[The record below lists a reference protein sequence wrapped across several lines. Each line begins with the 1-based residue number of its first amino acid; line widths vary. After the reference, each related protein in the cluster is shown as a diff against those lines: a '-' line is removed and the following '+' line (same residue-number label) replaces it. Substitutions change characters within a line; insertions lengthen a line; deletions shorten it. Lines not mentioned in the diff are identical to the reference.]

1 MTEPTPRVRA
11 SKSRSAVLRGSALA
25 AAASFVFASGPAL
38 PQQPAEPRITGVVTG
53 EGFTPIRIALPSADA
68 AATAAGPAQEIVE
81 TLRDDLRFAGFFDIV
96 DPSLY
101 RLVHPPKDGAVS
113 YDEWRS
119 IGAETVVLSRVAVQ
133 GARIDLEAR
142 LYDNPSRT
150 MVFARRYGG
159 GTDLARRV
167 AHQLAD
173 DLVRHFTGRPGVALS
188 RIAFC
193 SKHGDG
199 KEIYLMDYD
208 GRRLRRL
215 TTSGTLNLSPAW
227 SPDGERLTFVS
238 WRTGRPAIFVMD
250 DDGRTTR
257 VATAGGDLN
266 SAPAWSPD
274 GRKIVYNSDANGNS
288 ELYVAELGTG
298 RNTRLTHTAG
308 IETSPAFSP
317 NGREIAFT
325 SDRSGSPQV
334 YIMDAEGL
342 NARRVSAEGDFND
355 SASWSPQG
363 DRLAYVSRREGR
375 FDVVVLNLATGVV
388 SRLTH
393 GEGSNEDPRWASDGR
408 HLVFASNR
416 TGSWQI
422 HTMSADGT
430 DVRQLTRGSDSY
442 TPDWSR

>member
-1 MTEPTPRVRA
+1 MPDPTSRRLAILPRFA
-11 SKSRSAVLRGSALA
+11 GCAALA
-25 AAASFVFASGPAL
+25 AAALCAAQPRLLA
-38 PQQPAEPRITGVVTG
+38 QQPSPPRITGVVTG
-53 EGFTPIRIALPSADA
+53 EGFTPIRIALPSPDA
-68 AATAAGPAQEIVE
+68 PATAAGPAREIIE
-81 TLRDDLRFAGFFDIV
+81 TVRDDLRFAGFFDVV

-101 RLVHPPKDGAVS
+101 PLVPAAKGDAVPH
-113 YDEWRS
+113 DDWRS
-119 IGAETVVLSRVAVQ
+119 IGADSVVLSRVTVQ
-133 GARIDLEAR
+133 QDRIDLEAR
-142 LYDNPSRT
+142 LHDNASRAV
-150 MVFARRYGG
+150 VFARRYGG
-159 GTDLARRV
+159 ATDLARRV

-173 DLVRHFTGRPGVALS
+173 DLVRHFTGRSGAALS

-227 SPDGERLTFVS
+227 SPDGEHLAFVS
-238 WRTGRPAIFVMD
+238 WRSGRPAIFVMD

-274 GRKIVYNSDANGNS
+274 GRKIVYNSDADGNS
-288 ELYVAELGTG
+288 ELYVVELATG

-342 NARRVSAEGDFND
+342 NARRVSSEGNFND

-363 DRLAYVSRREGR
+363 DRLAYVSRRDGR
-375 FDVVVLNLATGVV
+375 FDVVVLNLVTGAL

-393 GEGSNEDPRWASDGR
+393 GEGSNEDPRWAGDGR

-416 TGSWQI
+416 SGAWQI
-422 HTMSADGT
+422 YTVAADGT
-430 DVRQLTRGSDSY
+430 GVRQLTRGSDSY

>member
-1 MTEPTPRVRA
+1 MPETTSRFGASRA
-11 SKSRSAVLRGSALA
+11 SRTCWIAVAATLLA
-25 AAASFVFASGPAL
+25 ARAWG
-38 PQQPAEPRITGVVTG
+38 QQPAQPRITGVVTG
-53 EGFTPIRIALPSADA
+53 EGFTPIKIAIPAADA
-68 AATAAGPAQEIVE
+68 APSAAGPAQEIVE
-81 TLRDDLRFAGFFDIV
+81 TLRDDLRFAGFFDVV

-101 RLVHPPKDGAVS
+101 RLVPPPKSDATVS
-113 YDEWRS
+113 YDDWRS
-119 IGAETVVLSRVAVQ
+119 IGADTLVTSRVSLASS
-133 GARIDLEAR
+133 RIDLEAR
-142 LYDNPSRT
+142 LFDNAGHT

-159 GTDLARRV
+159 GTDLARRI

-215 TTSGTLNLSPAW
+215 TTSSTLNLSPAW
-227 SPDGERLTFVS
+227 SPDGERMAYVS
-238 WRTGRPAIFVMD
+238 WSSGRPAIWVMD
-250 DDGRTTR
+250 SVGKTTR
-257 VATAGGDLN
+257 VTTAGGDLN

-274 GRKIVYNSDANGNS
+274 GRRIVYNSDADGNS
-288 ELYVAELGTG
+288 ELYVVELGSG
-298 RNTRLTHTAG
+298 RNTRLTHTPA
-308 IETSPAFSP
+308 IETSPSFSP

-325 SDRSGSPQV
+325 SDRSGSPQI

-342 NARRVSAEGDFND
+342 NTRRVSLEGDFND

-375 FDVVVLNLATGVV
+375 FDVVMLNLVSGVLT
-388 SRLTH
+388 RLTH
-393 GEGSNEDPRWASDGR
+393 GEGSNEDPRWAPDGR

-416 TGSWQI
+416 SGSWQI
-422 HTMSADGT
+422 YTMAVDGS
-430 DVRQLTRGSDSY
+430 DVRQLTRGVDSY